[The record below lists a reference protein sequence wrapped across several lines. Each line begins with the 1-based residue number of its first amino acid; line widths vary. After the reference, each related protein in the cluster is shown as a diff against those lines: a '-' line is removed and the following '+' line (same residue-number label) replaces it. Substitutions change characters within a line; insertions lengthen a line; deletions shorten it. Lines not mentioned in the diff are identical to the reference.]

1 MACDGKTGGDK
12 ESIIEQQENH
22 TGSNLVLNINGCVP
36 ITQSTRGKKKNK
48 SRRQKLVINVCNS
61 KYDVIRDVCKD
72 KYKMKLIED
81 EQPPSGTQQ
90 PGLEEFDIYWSD
102 VAQGP
107 DRLLRLRPY

>member
-1 MACDGKTGGDK
+1 
-12 ESIIEQQENH
+12 
-22 TGSNLVLNINGCVP
+22 VLNINGGVP